1 MYKNFIR
8 IASANIKTKLLNVNE
23 NLAEIKKY
31 LQFAFEKKIDIVI
44 FSELTL
50 TGLSAGQ
57 MITSREVYSNIIS
70 ALEELKIY
78 SKNYNTLFVV
88 GAPIMLQGNAFNAL
102 LAFQN
107 GEIKGIKLKNS
118 INYEE
123 SKYFS
128 KNNLSNLDI
137 LIGNKKYDCSSDL
150 IFSDANNR
158 FSINI
163 LFEDESLLQNLNNAS
178 INLIAG
184 NSHSIASNLKSK
196 SNNFQA
202 LSKLSKNA
210 IVYAGPSSFESSSNY
225 SYSADKFIIE
235 DGKILEVGKS
245 YTNGLIYSEV
255 NIDCLKSRLSNSIS
269 INFSNEEFIFRRKID
284 KYPYMPDK
292 NNWNSFMQNILDIQ
306 SHALARRLSKLPD
319 KKIFLGLSGG
329 LDSTLALIVSKYT
342 FELLNLD
349 LKNIHAI
356 TMPGLGTSERTKN
369 NALELAKAYGVS
381 IEEIS
386 IKESVLQH
394 FKDIKHDEN
403 IYDSTFENSQARER
417 TQILMDLTNK
427 YGGLVLGTGNMSEI
441 ALGWATYNGDH
452 ISMYAIN
459 SGIPKT
465 LLREIV
471 RFVKNNSDNA
481 IIEETLSDIID
492 TPISPE
498 LLPTNND
505 GNISQKT
512 EDNIGPYELHDFYL
526 YHLVRNNSSYEDI
539 KYMAKLAFKEKYSD
553 EEIEK
558 WFNKFIS
565 RFISQQFKRNVSVDA
580 PMILDYSLNPKFGFT
595 MPSDI

>member
-31 LQFAFEKKIDIVI
+31 LQFAFEKKIDVVI

-88 GAPIMLQGNAFNAL
+88 GAPILLQRNAFNAL
-102 LAFQN
+102 FAFQN
-107 GEIKGIKLKNS
+107 GDIKGIKLKNS

-137 LIGNKKYDCSSDL
+137 LIGNKKYECSADL
-150 IFSDANNR
+150 IFSDSNNR

-163 LFEDESLLQNLNNAS
+163 LFEDESLIQNLSNAN

-184 NSHSIASNLKSK
+184 SSTSIASNLKSK
-196 SNNFQA
+196 STNFQS

-481 IIEETLSDIID
+481 IIERTLSDIID